1 MSQIVGKSDQSKQ
14 LAVISPSCW
23 VAPKR
28 SEFFARMESKTR
40 DVRCITPSE

>member
-23 VAPKR
+23 VAPKEIGVFR
-28 SEFFARMESKTR
+28 ENGVKDARCE
-40 DVRCITPSE
+40 VHYP